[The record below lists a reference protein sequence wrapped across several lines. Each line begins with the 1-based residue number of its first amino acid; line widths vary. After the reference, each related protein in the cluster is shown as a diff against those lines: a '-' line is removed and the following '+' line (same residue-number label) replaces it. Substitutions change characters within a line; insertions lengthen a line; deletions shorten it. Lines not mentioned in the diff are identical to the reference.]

1 MKNYNTIVIAGGGM
15 KGFAILGV
23 LQYLYQYHILKN
35 IKKYIGTSVGSML
48 SVLMILE
55 YQPVEISLYLL
66 KSPYLKKFTICNIF
80 NGMNG
85 KGVINFDYFE
95 IILKELILKKIDKIP
110 TFQELYEKYPIEI
123 NMITFNYSLNKEE
136 LLSRHT
142 TPNLNIVEA
151 MRMSSNVPFLFGNY
165 KNGDYFYFD
174 GFITNIF
181 PIDKIDKDNDI
192 VLGISTLQDRW
203 KKETNT
209 LKLNNLKIIWNLF
222 LLPFF
227 KIQRV
232 SCNDFI
238 EHCDV
243 INITSNLGSFF
254 DVSLNTTKILD
265 FFSNG
270 YSIAKDS
277 LFFATSD
284 LKTTTFNKK

>member
-23 LQYLYQYHILKN
+23 LQYLYQYQFLKN

-55 YQPVEISLYLL
+55 YQPIEISLYLSR
-66 KSPYLKKFTICNIF
+66 SPHFKKFINCSIY
-80 NGMNG
+80 NGIHG
-85 KGVINFDYFE
+85 KGIINFDYFE
-95 IILKELILKKIDKIP
+95 IILKELILKKIEKIP
-110 TFQELYEKYPIEI
+110 TFQELYEEYPVEI
-123 NMITFNYSLNKEE
+123 SMITFNYSLNKEE
-136 LLSRHT
+136 LLSRKT
-142 TPNLNIVEA
+142 TPNLNILEA

-181 PIDKIDKDNDI
+181 PIDKIDKENDI

-203 KKETNT
+203 KKETDT
-209 LKLNNLKIIWNLF
+209 LKLNSLKIIWNLF

-238 EHCDV
+238 EYCDV
-243 INITSNLGSFF
+243 INITSHLGSFF
-254 DVSLNTTKILD
+254 DISVNTTKILD
-265 FFSNG
+265 FFSSG
-270 YSIAKDS
+270 YSIAKNS
-277 LFFATSD
+277 PFFTNSD
-284 LKTTTFNKK
+284 LKS